1 MANAADSQPF
11 FEQHARKVG
20 MEQQLLERFITGGV
34 RTVSM
39 AAYRHSTGSTS
50 HRQGGLHSMHES
62 GAGQPHS
69 CAIDGR
75 QEESGKFGGHRGTAA
90 GLSST

>member
-1 MANAADSQPF
+1 
-11 FEQHARKVG
+11 
-20 MEQQLLERFITGGV
+20 
-34 RTVSM
+34 
-39 AAYRHSTGSTS
+39 
-50 HRQGGLHSMHES
+50 MHES

-75 QEESGKFGGHRGTAA
+75 QEAPVRVPDHESGKFGGHRGTAA

>member
-39 AAYRHSTGSTS
+39 AAYAAT
-50 HRQGGLHSMHES
+50 QP
-62 GAGQPHS
+62 GQPLT
-69 CAIDGR
+69 DK
-75 QEESGKFGGHRGTAA
+75 EV
-90 GLSST
+90 STLCTSLGQDNPLVRN